1 MRRLFKKL
9 SQRYRYSIIL
19 LRELVRT
26 DFKLRYQNSVLGYLW
41 SLLRPLSLFVILYVV
56 FVKILGVSGDIPH
69 PGVYLLIGI
78 VVWNYFAEVTNNSVV
93 SVVAKGDLLRKVNFP
108 RYVIILAGSFSAL
121 INLFFNFIIIAIFM
135 IITRTE
141 ISGAVI
147 FLPLLI
153 IELFIFSLAV
163 GFLLSGLYVKYRDIS
178 FIWEVAM
185 QGAFF
190 ATPIMYAFSLVS
202 KKSPIAAK
210 ILICNPV
217 AQIMQD
223 MRYALVS
230 RQSETVWSVFGN
242 ALSYILPIMIVMLF
256 TAFAGYYFKSR
267 SPHFAEEV

>member
-1 MRRLFKKL
+1 MKKFVSRL
-9 SQRYRYSIIL
+9 SQRYRYSVIL

-26 DFKLRYQNSVLGYLW
+26 DFKLRYQNSVLGYFW
-41 SLLRPLSLFVILYVV
+41 SLLRPLSLFAILYIV

-121 INLFFNFIIIAIFM
+121 INLFFNFAIIAIFM
-135 IITRTE
+135 VLTKTE
-141 ISGAVI
+141 VSRAAVL
-147 FLPLLI
+147 LPLLVV
-153 IELFIFSLAV
+153 ELFIFSLAV
-163 GFLLSGLYVKYRDIS
+163 GFLLSGLYVKYRDVS

-202 KKSPIAAK
+202 DKSPMVAK
-210 ILICNPV
+210 ILICNPI
-217 AQIMQD
+217 AQLMQD
-223 MRYALVS
+223 MRYSLVS
-230 RQSETVWSVFGN
+230 TKSATVGSVYGTN
-242 ALSYILPIMIVMLF
+242 TAYILPIAVVLVF
-256 TAFAGYYFKSR
+256 TIFAGYYFRSR